1 MKSRPVLVVDPV
13 VPRAVAD
20 ALAVA
25 VARDE
30 MRAVPTSPA
39 VLAALAEFAAA
50 ADAREVDPVA
60 PRAKVRLL

>member
-1 MKSRPVLVVDPV
+1 MKSRTVLVDDPIV
-13 VPRAVAD
+13 LRAVAD

-30 MRAVPTSPA
+30 MRGVPTPPA
-39 VLAALAEFAAA
+39 VLGALAEFTAA